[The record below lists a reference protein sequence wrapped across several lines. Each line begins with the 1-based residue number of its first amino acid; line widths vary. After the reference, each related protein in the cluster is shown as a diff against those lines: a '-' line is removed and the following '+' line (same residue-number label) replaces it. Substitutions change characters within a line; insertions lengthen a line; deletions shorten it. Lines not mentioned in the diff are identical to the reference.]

1 MRAAAPRA
9 NSVAMNGAKKNE
21 EDSMNSTSTF
31 FIETA
36 CVTGISPLG
45 MDVAARLPR
54 TRRTSGRRPTPVV
67 SDPEERFVEELLA
80 TFSDRWEW

>member
-1 MRAAAPRA
+1 
-9 NSVAMNGAKKNE
+9 
-21 EDSMNSTSTF
+21 MNSTSTF

-36 CVTGISPLG
+36 CVAGISPL
-45 MDVAARLPR
+45 DVAMAERLPR
-54 TRRTSGRRPTPVV
+54 VRLSSGSRSGSVV